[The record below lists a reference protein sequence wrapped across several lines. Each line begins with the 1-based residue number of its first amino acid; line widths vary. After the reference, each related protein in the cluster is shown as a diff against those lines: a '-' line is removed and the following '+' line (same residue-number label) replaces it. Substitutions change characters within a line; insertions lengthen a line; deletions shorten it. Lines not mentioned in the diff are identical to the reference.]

1 MHTSILIKRQY
12 PLLIGLLVLCI
23 PVWAQS
29 DLEKALAGDSVTA
42 NERKFVEAT
51 FKTTRIINGQSIE
64 TIYKR
69 ELDFKVDHRFGDI
82 AGARGGAANFFG
94 LDNSTDIKIGFE
106 YGVSDRLNVGI
117 ARAKGATQV
126 SQLYEGSLKYRM
138 FRQTTDNKMP
148 LSVTLYTSLTI
159 PGVRADQVND
169 DAATSYR
176 QFSDR
181 LNAVGQII
189 IARKF
194 GSNLSL
200 ALHPT
205 YIRRNTTGYYDD
217 INDLFAVGI
226 GGRLKVSRRM
236 ALVMD
241 YFLPFR
247 SAASK
252 ERYENAVTALYHP
265 LGVGLEIET
274 GGHVFNLNFT
284 NATAIQEMQFIP
296 ETTSTW
302 NKGQFRWGFTISRR
316 FSLGGKTGE

>member
-1 MHTSILIKRQY
+1 MNLSRLINRIF
-12 PLLIGLLVLCI
+12 LLSVTLATFYVQLA
-23 PVWAQS
+23 AQT
-29 DLEKALAGDSVTA
+29 DLEATLAGDSVNWTR
-42 NERKFVEAT
+42 EEVEAT
-51 FKTTRIINGQSIE
+51 FKTTRIINSQSVE
-64 TIYKR
+64 TIRKR

-82 AGARGGAANFFG
+82 AGANGGAKNFFG
-94 LDNSTDIKIGFE
+94 LDNATDIKIGFE
-106 YGVSDRLNVGI
+106 YGVTDHLNVGI
-117 ARAKGATQV
+117 ARAKGATRV
-126 SQLYEGSLKYRM
+126 SQLYEANLKYRLL
-138 FRQTTDNKMP
+138 RQTVNGKMP
-148 LSVTLYTSLTI
+148 LSVTLYTSVVI
-159 PGVRADQVND
+159 PGVRADRQND
-169 DAATSYR
+169 DEAISYR

-181 LNAVGQII
+181 LNLVGQVI

-205 YIRRNTTGYYDD
+205 YIRRNTTANYDGEE
-217 INDLFAVGI
+217 NLFALGI

-247 SAASK
+247 STASK
-252 ERYENAVTALYHP
+252 EGYADAITALYNP

-284 NATAIQEMQFIP
+284 NATAIQEMQYIP

-302 NKGQFRWGFTISRR
+302 TKGQFRWGFTISRR
-316 FSLGGKTGE
+316 FSL

>member
-1 MHTSILIKRQY
+1 MVLAMLATSFSLS
-12 PLLIGLLVLCI
+12 
-23 PVWAQS
+23 AQTELA
-29 DLEKALAGDSVTA
+29 DVLAGDSVGHA
-42 NERKFVEAT
+42 REEVEAT
-51 FKTTRIINGQSIE
+51 FKTTRIINSQSIE
-64 TIYKR
+64 TIHKH

-82 AGARGGAANFFG
+82 AGANGGGRNFFG

-106 YGVSDRLNVGI
+106 YGITDYLNVGI
-117 ARAKGATQV
+117 ARAKGATRV
-126 SQLYEGSLKYRM
+126 SQLYEANLKYRVL
-138 FRQTTDNKMP
+138 RQTVDGKTP
-148 LSVTLYTSLTI
+148 LSVTLYTSVTI
-159 PGVRADQVND
+159 PGVEADRQND
-169 DAATSYR
+169 GEAVSYR

-181 LNAVGQII
+181 LNIVAQFIL
-189 IARKF
+189 ARKF

-205 YIRRNTTGYYDD
+205 YIRRNTTAYYDD
-217 INDLFAVGI
+217 MNDLFALGI

-252 ERYENAVTALYHP
+252 ERYADAITALYNP

-284 NATAIQEMQFIP
+284 NATAIQEMQYIP
-296 ETTSTW
+296 ETTSSW
-302 NKGQFRWGFTISRR
+302 RKGQFRWGFTISRR
-316 FSLGGKTGE
+316 FSLGNKEGERR